1 MKTADN
7 HPGNHLQYST
17 AEAYEK
23 SQQQQQQQ
31 QQMNTKRT
39 TSFRVYIRQVA
50 MRSISTNADL

>member
-1 MKTADN
+1 MKTVDN

-31 QQMNTKRT
+31 QQQNEHKTDDLIPCLY
-39 TSFRVYIRQVA
+39 SP
-50 MRSISTNADL
+50 SCNA